1 MKALCAKRLYLRLDH
16 VVRNHPFIM
25 LILAENS
32 ASQCNTLI
40 CWHLKQD
47 NWRTNWQ
54 KGKDPREQKE
64 IRQTASRQLSG
75 KSVLILL
82 VQHPAGG
89 SALENGK

>member
-1 MKALCAKRLYLRLDH
+1 MINVIFKAGSYGPEPYG
-16 VVRNHPFIM
+16 PFIM

-40 CWHLKQD
+40 YWHLKQD

-54 KGKDPREQKE
+54 KGKDPREQRE

-82 VQHPAGG
+82 VQHLAGG
-89 SALENGK
+89 SALENRT